1 MIIKDNKAISSKK
14 AIVACDLFLSLRLYH
29 LPDWLQE
36 RLKIAFPNVEIIP
49 VNTPIH
55 PQVEQSATVYWGNRI
70 TSEIIVNMPN
80 LEWIHF
86 GSVGVNRVNITELS
100 KRKILIT
107 SSKGLVISSMVAS
120 AIAFMTSLARGIHLN
135 QILRNQNNMN
145 RESFDNYFDQ
155 IHELSGERCLIVGF
169 GDVGKRLAQVCKAL
183 EMNVSVI
190 SRSVK
195 KHYYVDDFYS
205 LNQISD
211 AASNADY
218 IINLLPLNSETEKV
232 FTHSVFRIMKKSAF
246 FINIG
251 RGETVDEEALILAL
265 ENKQIMGAG
274 LDVFAHEPLTH
285 NSPLWKMENVILS
298 PHVAGLSKGYWD
310 RQADLFIKNLML
322 YLEGDNAS
330 MHNIVNMNPKG
341 TIK

>member
-1 MIIKDNKAISSKK
+1 MIVKDIKVISNKK

-49 VNTPIH
+49 VNTYNS
-55 PQVEQSATVYWGNRI
+55 PQFEESATVYWGNRI
-70 TSEIIVNMPN
+70 TSEIINSMPK

-86 GSVGVNRVNITELS
+86 GSVGVNRVNVSKLS
-100 KRKILIT
+100 QQKILIT

-120 AIAFMTSLARGIHLN
+120 AIAFMTNLARGVHLS

-145 RESFDNYFDQ
+145 RESFDNYFEQ
-155 IHELSGERCLIVGF
+155 IHELSDERCLLVGF
-169 GDVGKRLAQVCKAL
+169 GDVGKRLAQVCKAFQ
-183 EMNVSVI
+183 MNVSAI

-195 KHYYVDDFYS
+195 KNDYVDDFFT
-205 LNQISD
+205 LKQISD
-211 AASNADY
+211 AVSNADY
-218 IINLLPLNSETEKV
+218 IINLLPLNSETEKI
-232 FTHSVFRIMKKSAF
+232 FTPKVFREMKNSAF

-265 ENKQIMGAG
+265 ERKQIMGAG
-274 LDVFAHEPLTH
+274 LDVFAQEPLTE

-298 PHVAGLSKGYWD
+298 PHIAGLSKGYWD
-310 RQADLFIKNLML
+310 RQADLFIRNLKF

-330 MHNIVNMNPKG
+330 MHNIVNMNPEG
-341 TIK
+341 IFR